1 MLAGV
6 TDCRRSRKWGCRG
19 RLVLEFKP
27 RSSSHRD
34 RGPLRFGGEVRG
46 PHGFDREGTEDH
58 AVLKEKKENHMVLR
72 RGQERREPLGF
83 G

>member
-1 MLAGV
+1 MLGFQPRHGSHTWGENQVALVKKGERAKWLWW
-6 TDCRRSRKWGCRG
+6 RRG
-19 RLVLEFKP
+19 
-27 RSSSHRD
+27 
-34 RGPLRFGGEVRG
+34 RG